1 MKDQPILYHRKSG
14 IIFKWVEEI
23 NSYEPIYHNVKINE
37 NGEFIGDEIKK
48 GTIFYD
54 FITFIRY
61 SSMITDK
68 RTGKKAYGKFEI
80 YQWAIAFNVIKLCMA
95 LKSDKCLTS
104 ISRQAKLYWSV

>member
-23 NSYEPIYHNVKINE
+23 GSYEPIYHNVKINE
-37 NGEFIGDEIKK
+37 DGEFIGDEIKK

-61 SSMITDK
+61 SSMVTDK
-68 RTGKKAYGKFEI
+68 RTGKKAYGK
-80 YQWAIAFNVIKLCMA
+80 
-95 LKSDKCLTS
+95 
-104 ISRQAKLYWSV
+104 